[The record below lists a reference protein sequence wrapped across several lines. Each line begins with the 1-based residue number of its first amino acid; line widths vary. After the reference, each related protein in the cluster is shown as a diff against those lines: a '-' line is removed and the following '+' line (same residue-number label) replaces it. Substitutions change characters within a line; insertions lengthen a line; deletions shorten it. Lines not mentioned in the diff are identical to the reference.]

1 MQLERPQLL
10 GTDVRGIVE
19 RCRMCRGEL
28 AQAGEE
34 VACTTCGAVA
44 RREERLHLEVQ
55 VRAPSQTANRRLG
68 SYIGTNSDKN
78 SDADF
83 NGSCTVGRVKRLSDH
98 MGEDQA
104 VWHSAAMIERVA
116 GRLSLPAF
124 VRQSAVALSEKML
137 ADRRKNEESGRR
149 HRVTVPAISAYAL
162 LSACRAAGLDHV
174 SAKSILTAYADLGH
188 RVTKSN
194 LLRLGTESQVPFR
207 SANPA
212 ALLQTAINGLESN
225 PAVAER
231 MKRQGVEPRQYF
243 RRLLQASGA
252 LVGELRGLREGTSPR
267 TIAAGSVYLASR
279 GIGPRIVT
287 QKEVAEAL
295 QVAEYTVREFSCW
308 ARREFGSAASGPLNG
323 GLH

>member
-104 VWHSAAMIERVA
+104 VWHSTAMIERVA

-137 ADRRKNEESGRR
+137 ADRKKNEGPGRR
-149 HRVTVPAISAYAL
+149 HRVTVPAISTYAL
-162 LSACRAAGLDHV
+162 LSACRAAGVDHV
-174 SAKSILTAYADLGH
+174 SAKSILTAFTDLGH

-212 ALLQTAINGLESN
+212 ALLQTAVNGLESN

-231 MKRQGVEPRQYF
+231 MKKQGGEPRQYF
-243 RRLLQASGA
+243 RRLLQASSA
-252 LVGELRGLREGTSPR
+252 LVRELRGLKEGTSPR
-267 TIAAGSVYLASR
+267 TIAAGAGR
-279 GIGPRIVT
+279 PGAP
-287 QKEVAEAL
+287 
-295 QVAEYTVREFSCW
+295 
-308 ARREFGSAASGPLNG
+308 
-323 GLH
+323 

>member
-1 MQLERPQLL
+1 MQLVRPRLV

-28 AQAGEE
+28 AQAVEE

-44 RREERLHLEVQ
+44 RREERLYLEVQ
-55 VRAPSQTANRRLG
+55 IRAPSQTANRRLG
-68 SYIGTNSDKN
+68 SYIGTNSDKG

-83 NGSCTVGRVKRLSDH
+83 NGNSTVGRAKRLSDH

-104 VWHSAAMIERVA
+104 VWDSTTMIERVA

-124 VRQSAVALSEKML
+124 VRQNAVALSEKML
-137 ADRRKNEESGRR
+137 ADRKKNEESGRK
-149 HRVTVPAISAYAL
+149 HRVAVPAISAYAL
-162 LSACRAAGLDHV
+162 LSACRAAGVDHV
-174 SAKSILTAYADLGH
+174 SAKSILTAYSDLGH

-212 ALLQTAINGLESN
+212 ALLQTVVSGLESN

-231 MKRQGVEPRQYF
+231 MKKREVEPRQYF

-267 TIAAGSVYLASR
+267 TIAAGAVYLASR
-279 GIGPRIVT
+279 GIGPRVVT
-287 QKEVAEAL
+287 QKEAGESL
-295 QVAEYTVREFSCW
+295 QVAEYTVREFSGW
-308 ARREFGSAASGPLNG
+308 AKRNLG
-323 GLH
+323 

>member
-83 NGSCTVGRVKRLSDH
+83 NGSTVGLAKRLSDH

-104 VWHSAAMIERVA
+104 VWHSTNMIERVA
-116 GRLSLPAF
+116 GRLSLPAL
-124 VRQSAVALSEKML
+124 VRQSAVVL
-137 ADRRKNEESGRR
+137 AE
-149 HRVTVPAISAYAL
+149 
-162 LSACRAAGLDHV
+162 
-174 SAKSILTAYADLGH
+174 
-188 RVTKSN
+188 
-194 LLRLGTESQVPFR
+194 
-207 SANPA
+207 
-212 ALLQTAINGLESN
+212 
-225 PAVAER
+225 
-231 MKRQGVEPRQYF
+231 
-243 RRLLQASGA
+243 
-252 LVGELRGLREGTSPR
+252 
-267 TIAAGSVYLASR
+267 
-279 GIGPRIVT
+279 
-287 QKEVAEAL
+287 
-295 QVAEYTVREFSCW
+295 
-308 ARREFGSAASGPLNG
+308 
-323 GLH
+323 

>member
-1 MQLERPQLL
+1 MLAHFRYPSGEHRHSGRGSERRHRPLSMPTTPSAPASNGQPLLSGPAKGNNNPRRSMQMERPQLL

-104 VWHSAAMIERVA
+104 VWHSTAMIERVA

-137 ADRRKNEESGRR
+137 ADRKKNEESGRR

-162 LSACRAAGLDHV
+162 LTACRSAGVDHV

-188 RVTKSN
+188 RVRKAN

-207 SANPA
+207 SANPE

-225 PAVAER
+225 TAVAEG
-231 MKRQGVEPRQYF
+231 MKKCRDEPRPYF
-243 RRLLQASGA
+243 RRIRKA
-252 LVGELRGLREGTSPR
+252 
-267 TIAAGSVYLASR
+267 
-279 GIGPRIVT
+279 
-287 QKEVAEAL
+287 
-295 QVAEYTVREFSCW
+295 
-308 ARREFGSAASGPLNG
+308 
-323 GLH
+323 